1 MPVYWSQVLVSGN
14 CNTII
19 IQCYEMHTNCE
30 NFRRKNWAFD
40 IKTLLSKLGFLE
52 MWYKHKIDEVLIAIV
67 KQRIYEPA

>member
-30 NFRRKNWAFD
+30 NFKRKNWAFD
-40 IKTLLSKLGFLE
+40 IKTLLSKPGFLE
-52 MWYKHKIDEVLIAIV
+52 MWYKHEIDKVLRAIV